1 MPGVVEVSNPSPFPP
16 YYTKDADHVMKVYL
30 RIHAVFPVIYVLV
43 VEAWV
48 MFSIAINEDMLKLM

>member
-16 YYTKDADHVMKVYL
+16 YHTKDADHMMKVHL
-30 RIHAVFPVIYVLV
+30 RIHAVIYVLV
-43 VEAWV
+43 VEARV

>member
-1 MPGVVEVSNPSPFPP
+1 M
-16 YYTKDADHVMKVYL
+16 MKVHL